1 MAAKR
6 PARWNWSRIV
16 LTASLLLNLFLVALI
31 GGHLLRSGGGEAG
44 SGSPLAR
51 ALARAEATL
60 PPRDAAAFGAVIRRD
75 APHYEAA
82 ARQLGEARREL
93 GLQISAEP
101 FNQDGVRQALA
112 TWRSAWNRFFDDF
125 SGTLVEALAQVSP
138 QGRRKLVAER
148 QAARGGLPPP

>member
-1 MAAKR
+1 MEATR
-6 PARWNWSRIV
+6 PARWNWSRIA
-16 LTASLLLNLFLVALI
+16 LAASLLVNLFLVALI
-31 GGHLLRSGGGEAG
+31 GGHWLRSGGGAAD
-44 SGSPLAR
+44 SQTPLAR

-75 APHYEAA
+75 APRYEAA
-82 ARQLGEARREL
+82 ALRLREARREL
-93 GLQISAEP
+93 GLQIAAEP

-112 TWRSAWNRFFDDF
+112 TWRTTWNSFFDDF

-148 QAARGGLPPP
+148 QAARDGLSPP